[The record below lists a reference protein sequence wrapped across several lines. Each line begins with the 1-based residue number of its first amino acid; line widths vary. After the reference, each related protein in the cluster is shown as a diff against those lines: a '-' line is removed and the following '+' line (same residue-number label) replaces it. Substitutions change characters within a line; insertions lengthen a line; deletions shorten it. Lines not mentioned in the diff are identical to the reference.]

1 MPGDQIILLVIL
13 AISTLFYI
21 TQWLSV
27 ELTATLTIVA
37 LMVTGVLKPGGG
49 AFRFQQ
55 PATVTVG
62 AMFVLSAGLVRT
74 GALERFTELVA
85 RGAAGQPRRMML
97 LIGLLVPLLSAF
109 VNNTP
114 IVVMMIPVV
123 LSLSKR
129 AGVAPSKF
137 LLPLAYLASLGG
149 TITLLGTST
158 NILVDGAYRAAGG
171 PGFGLFAFTPFGIIY
186 AAIGVIYLTFVG
198 YRLLPNRTPL
208 TDLAGN
214 RDAVVYI
221 SEIEFDAQ
229 SAAIGKPVTA
239 IFDQI
244 AQAKRRSLPPPAR
257 RLHRRITLPK
267 PDAAPTA
274 EDAVTVLELVRD
286 GHIYQAREVERLTIA
301 VGDTLLVSGT
311 PKAIAAL
318 LKASGARLATV
329 VADTER
335 TPVHDLQQ
343 EVVEAV
349 VLPAAPANGRQVSDL
364 GLYHLYNV
372 GVMGIQRYGRQQF
385 RGLREW
391 RLTSGDVLLL
401 RGPRAGLGAACE
413 ALGLLAVEG
422 VDRSI
427 ARGSRNWQALAIM
440 LGVVVLAYL
449 HPDSDRDAGLRWGLP
464 HGDQRLSPP
473 RRSGARAGCL
483 VAPAAGRHDPAGRRH
498 GADGTG
504 RELRSMV
511 SSASSA
517 AHRRLSCFR
526 PFFAFTWIMT
536 ELLSNNAVAVLLT
549 PIALSLAATTGIN
562 PTALLMAVIFGASC
576 SFVMPQGYQTNAIV
590 MGPGGYRFVDYVK
603 VGLPLSLLCWLAA
616 TIFIPLFWP
625 L

>member
-1 MPGDQIILLVIL
+1 MPGDQIILLAIL
-13 AISTLFYI
+13 AVSTLFYI
-21 TQWLSV
+21 TQWLAV

-37 LMVTGVLKPGGG
+37 LMVTGVLQPEAALAG
-49 AFRFQQ
+49 FSS

-74 GALERFTELVA
+74 GALERFTELIA
-85 RGAAGQPRRMML
+85 RSGAGQPRRMML
-97 LIGLLVPLLSAF
+97 LIGVLVPLLSGF

-149 TITLLGTST
+149 TLTLLGTST

-186 AAIGVIYLTFVG
+186 AAIGVIYLTYVG

-229 SAAIGKPVTA
+229 SAAVGKPVTA

-244 AQAKRRSLPPPAR
+244 AQAKRRALPPPAR
-257 RLHRRITLPK
+257 RLHRRITLLK
-267 PDAAPTA
+267 PDAGPTA
-274 EDAVTVLELVRD
+274 EDAVTVLELVRA
-286 GHIYQAREVERLTIA
+286 GHIYRAREVEGLTIA
-301 VGDTLLVSGT
+301 TGDTLLVSGT

-318 LKASGARLATV
+318 LKAGGARLATV

-335 TPVHDLQQ
+335 APVHDLQQ

-385 RGLREW
+385 RGLRDW

-440 LGVVVLAYL
+440 LGVVVLATFTPIPIVTL
-449 HPDSDRDAGLRWGLP
+449 ALG
-464 HGDQRLSPP
+464 
-473 RRSGARAGCL
+473 GACLMVISGCL
-483 VAPAAGRHDPAGRRH
+483 RPGEAVRALD
-498 GADGTG
+498 
-504 RELRSMV
+504 
-511 SSASSA
+511 ASSLLLLAGTIPLGA
-517 AHRRLSCFR
+517 AMEQTGLAESAVNGLLSVVGGA
-526 PFFAFTWIMT
+526 PPIVLLSAFFAFTWIMT